1 LNAEYAGPH
10 VRPFFFEK
18 IAVIRP
24 FFKEKIAVIRPFF
37 KEKID

>member
-1 LNAEYAGPH
+1 MISFYVFFNAEYAGPH
-10 VRPFFFEK
+10 V
-18 IAVIRP
+18 RP